1 MRQVAR
7 DMLKAG
13 RGEQVPLPCRPLT
26 RCTHWR
32 PSVVRLKAPCLTG
45 HTAHDTVVDPPWSWF
60 DCTSHRGG
68 LIWF

>member
-1 MRQVAR
+1 
-7 DMLKAG
+7 MLKAG
-13 RGEQVPLPCRPLT
+13 PGEQVRLPYRPLT

-68 LIWF
+68 LI